1 MEAEKFEPKIVV
13 IACNWCTYA
22 GADLAGSLRYSYPPN
37 VCLVRVPC
45 SGRVEPEFVFHAFFS
60 GADGVLIGG
69 CHPGDCHYRYGNYYA
84 HRRFNLLQ
92 RFLAIL
98 GIPKERLRLEWI
110 SGSEGLKFA
119 QVATEFTETIRK
131 LGPANITPPPNLDW
145 KELGRLI
152 SACGSAGKVFW
163 DEPKC
168 MADFVTYFVSYVQ
181 KNSCGKCVP
190 CRIGTKRMEKL
201 LEKFLKGKLSKK
213 EEMLLEVLA
222 EDIGF
227 SSRCDLGKLA
237 GKAVKYA
244 LSYCREDFEAHQNGG
259 CNRNIAPHPGWD
271 KVVPANAA

>member
-1 MEAEKFEPKIVV
+1 MAKFEPKIIVL
-13 IACNWCTYA
+13 ACNWCTYA

-37 VCLVRVPC
+37 VYLVRVPC

-92 RFLAIL
+92 RFLEIL
-98 GIPKERLRLEWI
+98 GISKERVRLEWI
-110 SGSEGLKFA
+110 SGAEGLKFA
-119 QVATEFTETIRK
+119 QVATEFTEKIRE

-145 KELGRLI
+145 KELGRII
-152 SACGSAGKVFW
+152 SAGGSVGKVFW

-190 CRIGTKRMEKL
+190 CRIGTKRMEDL
-201 LEKFLKGKLSKK
+201 LEKFLNGGLS
-213 EEMLLEVLA
+213 EEEEALLRILA
-222 EDIGF
+222 EDIGYT
-227 SSRCDLGKLA
+227 SRCDLGRLA

-244 LSYCREDFEAHQNGG
+244 LEYCREDFEAHKNGQ
-259 CNRNIAPHPGWD
+259 CNQNIAPHPGWE
-271 KVVPANAA
+271 KVVPATA